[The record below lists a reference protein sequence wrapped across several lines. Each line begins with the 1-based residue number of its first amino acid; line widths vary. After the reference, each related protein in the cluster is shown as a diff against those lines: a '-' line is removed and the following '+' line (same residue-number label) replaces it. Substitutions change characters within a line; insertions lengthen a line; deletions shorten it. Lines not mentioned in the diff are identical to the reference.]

1 MRPPYFDIHQSGTI
15 NNLSQGC
22 MFDHD
27 PRDSGKTIIP
37 DLAIAGGDRK
47 RRQERDAA
55 AGDLRTG
62 RLRPAQR
69 HSRRT
74 CSCHISGFPLLF
86 GLLMDYMGIGVLAIS
101 AGLSLSAFFALL
113 MLKARSAA
121 APVPA

>member
-1 MRPPYFDIHQSGTI
+1 
-15 NNLSQGC
+15 

-47 RRQERDAA
+47 R
-55 AGDLRTG
+55 T
-62 RLRPAQR
+62 AQR

-86 GLLMDYMGIGVLAIS
+86 GLLMDYMGIGALAIS

-113 MLKARSAA
+113 MSRSGSSVSLGCSQRKAYCQR
-121 APVPA
+121 